1 MRVSCSKYARWIT
14 VRRRA
19 RRDKQPPSQH
29 VLSGLALTLFVSVRT
44 LALVAVILHYGSQ
57 WARTLR
63 AEGVLRVVNQCK
75 QALLRVRAD
84 EYV

>member
-1 MRVSCSKYARWIT
+1 MKSAVESTSLRSGG
-14 VRRRA
+14 
-19 RRDKQPPSQH
+19 
-29 VLSGLALTLFVSVRT
+29 GLALTLFVSVRT

-84 EYV
+84 EYI